1 MLAITL
7 ACARTPVRP
16 WLVLAIV
23 CGRADTTR
31 SGAARAEQRRARAP
45 GTASDL
51 GGAADGCLHARSG
64 CQGRRL
70 RRADGRAAWMRPL
83 LLAAAAALACFAG
96 RAAAQLEPPLLGA
109 SLTWAVDRN
118 FNKGTRK
125 VTFTLRSAFAYGRP
139 FGSTKPEWGET
150 GNPNH
155 NPGDR
160 VKVKEPFSAH
170 GQRFGVLSI
179 VECLD
184 SNCQQKAIVNID
196 NDFEV
201 QTHDSVKK
209 FTAGILVHERTVPA
223 DVVAVLAY
231 LTFKPD
237 SPLNIDSGANN
248 EVYSLYPRYAKIKT
262 GPDMKQDWSALLP
275 PAAGATVKALS
286 WESCSGQPNVL
297 CTSTK
302 DCADQGAAVSC
313 GAQLASGSYVGAEY
327 FGKAFLDRFPQY
339 NGGPVY
345 AVAATFVHLC
355 CSQCSSGIDREVFG
369 CGALK
374 PRLKNYYSPVPS
386 FPLAVFQGYQPRPAS
401 VRLKVADYDGHI
413 LRLMP
418 LRSQNPSYRIATIET
433 LLDVPPQALEAMLK
447 EWRTQTLN
455 TGRYKFHD
463 YFPAEGPVV
472 RLETP
477 SIPDADASAYSAGRM
492 PATRQ
497 VLEVQDFLWPD
508 DGIEDSLPN
517 MLAVDTA
524 AVTMGVDPD
533 NDKPTATT
541 GGSTSQV
548 VFSTFFQQKNFCP
561 SDRLPL
567 WNPGIPT
574 EIECKHND
582 KNCFVA
588 LKATTGIAASKI
600 DIVEAPGF
608 ENLKVNKQN
617 VYQTCANFQALEGR
631 PAGVTRWDTDGTAL
645 CGPYGALSPCG
656 CCKNT
661 DPCPGVDVCPNEILS
676 KKECRYN
683 MYNYNISHVGVQ
695 RVMCFVAT
703 ADYCKQAGEETQ
715 PGCSDFER
723 CYSQPLCVR
732 FNIVGHRPKFVAPT
746 PLQANSQ
753 DALGRVVPGR
763 TDVAACLGRPL
774 PLSIMAVDEDPD
786 DQVRIFIDDEIRPTS
801 FFSSDQSFF
810 PSSSCGAFKPFAGV
824 RVGINHEQDSIVH
837 LLNAEWDST
846 ITASL
851 NSKIAFNQGN
861 ASQDILY
868 KLTLEANNGIDT
880 SGIPGCGTSQT
891 CRQRLLNMPRILCGY
906 AYDNSRSRYARW
918 VGRRAHPE
926 LHRDARDYVDDH
938 SLGSYAS
945 DRHCWKVTLQS
956 PPVFV
961 TNSTGCIS
969 RQGPNLIRSTCTP
982 FGAATNPGS
991 IIDTTKNRMAYPN
1004 ISLSVQTQLDV
1015 TFVAFDPNPEDR
1027 VQLFVM
1033 EDPGIPPG
1041 MIVGRSICVPRTA
1054 QLIEDEYNRETC
1066 PSTTCGEE
1074 KCECGFT
1081 RKCNP
1086 GADESVGVAAIGA
1099 KCGPFLPKESLQ
1111 NPDARKNCPARC
1123 KTTASQSSCDCTGF
1137 CPADLSCNRAS
1148 MRLQW
1153 KPREEDFGK
1162 SFLVCV
1168 TARDNSNL
1176 CLGQGIKG
1184 VTERGWYGEQQCMY
1198 LNVVPPAF
1206 AFEGP
1211 WIEEF
1216 IKGTSKA
1223 EPFGLYV
1230 GCTFTVKLTV
1240 LETSDG
1246 ASYGGKIIR
1255 SYALSTAPA
1264 DFLETATN
1272 VKGEK
1277 MLEVVVTQ
1285 GKNCADLSVSDC
1297 SVTVDVTP
1305 RLGSEGSYFQLCF
1318 SAGDQLGMVLKNGI
1332 CIEDPS
1338 RKPCNLDSDCSRG
1351 GCLPLCFDLRVEKC
1365 RYCIKDGPETLR
1377 AVKGQYMIDTNWMR
1391 LWTLN
1396 ADSFGN
1402 LGTECKK
1409 YFDCAKDVSNV
1420 SVIDNPELILPHDG
1434 RGKRILWTGVLYN
1447 PMEREKAKEIAC
1459 RFRTGLKSLQ
1469 HNNPEMQ
1476 ISDGELI
1483 LQPGD
1488 SVCIGSCDAGTLLSS
1503 DGVPTCPDGGGR

>member
-1 MLAITL
+1 
-7 ACARTPVRP
+7 
-16 WLVLAIV
+16 
-23 CGRADTTR
+23 
-31 SGAARAEQRRARAP
+31 
-45 GTASDL
+45 
-51 GGAADGCLHARSG
+51 
-64 CQGRRL
+64 
-70 RRADGRAAWMRPL
+70 MRPL
-83 LLAAAAALACFAG
+83 LFAAAAALVCFAG
-96 RAAAQLEPPLLGA
+96 RAAAQLLEPPLLGA
-109 SLTWAVDRN
+109 SLTWAVNRN
-118 FNKGTRK
+118 FRSGARR
-125 VTFTLRSAFAYGRP
+125 VTFTLRSAFAYGKD
-139 FGSTKPEWGET
+139 FGSTKPEWASAGYS
-150 GNPNH
+150 PDH
-155 NPGDR
+155 KPGDR
-160 VKVKEPFSAH
+160 VRVKEPFSAH

-184 SNCQQKAIVNID
+184 SNCNQKVIVDID

-201 QTHDSVKK
+201 QTHDTVKK

-237 SPLNIDSGANN
+237 SPVNPDSVANG
-248 EVYSLYPRYAKIKT
+248 ERYSLYTRYASAT

-275 PAAGATVKALS
+275 PAAGATVKANS
-286 WESCSGQPNVL
+286 WEFCLGNPSIF

-302 DCADQGAAVSC
+302 DCEDQGNSAPC
-313 GAQLASGSYVGAEY
+313 GIRNGQGSYKGAEY
-327 FGKAFLDRFPQY
+327 FGTAFLDRFPKY
-339 NGGPVY
+339 LGSAVY
-345 AVAATFVHLC
+345 AVAATFAHLC
-355 CSQCSSGIDREVFG
+355 CSQCGTGQGQFG
-369 CGALK
+369 CGAEK

-386 FPLAVFQGYQPRPAS
+386 FPLAVFQGNQPGQAS

-433 LLDVPPQALEAMLK
+433 VLDVPPQALMDMQD
-447 EWRTQTLN
+447 EWKRKTLN

-477 SIPDADASAYSAGRM
+477 SIPVTDASTYPAGRL

-517 MLAVDTA
+517 MPAVDTA
-524 AVTMGVDPD
+524 AVTMGIDPD
-533 NDKPTATT
+533 NDRPTATT

-548 VFSTFFQQKNFCP
+548 VFSTFFQGYGNSQCP
-561 SDRLPL
+561 SNRLPQ

-617 VYQTCANFQALEGR
+617 MYQTCANFQGLETR

-656 CCKNT
+656 CCGNR
-661 DPCPGVDVCPNEILS
+661 DPCPAFEVCANEILS

-683 MYNYNISHVGVQ
+683 MYNYNISHVGEQ

-703 ADYCKQAGEETQ
+703 ADYCNQAGGESQ
-715 PGCSDFER
+715 PSCTNFER

-732 FNIVGHRPKFVAPT
+732 FNIVGHRPTFVAPT
-746 PLQANSQ
+746 PLRANSQ

-763 TDVAACLGRPL
+763 TDVAACLGSPL
-774 PLSIMAVDEDPD
+774 SLSIMAVDEDPD
-786 DQVRIFIDDEIRPTS
+786 DQVRIFLDDEIRPTS
-801 FFSSDQSFF
+801 FFSSDEGIF
-810 PSSSCGAFKPFAGV
+810 PSSSCGTFKPFAGV
-824 RVGINHEQDSIVH
+824 RVGINQEQDSIVH

-846 ITASL
+846 ITARL
-851 NSKIAFNQGN
+851 NPKIEFRKGN

-880 SGIPGCGTSQT
+880 RGIPDCGTSQT

-906 AYDNSRSRYARW
+906 AYDDSRSRYARW

-956 PPVFV
+956 PPVFI

-969 RQGPNLIRSTCTP
+969 RQGLFIRSTCTP

-1004 ISLSVQTQLDV
+1004 ISLSVLTQLDV

-1027 VQLFVM
+1027 VQLYVM
-1033 EDPGIPPG
+1033 EDPGVPPG
-1041 MIVGRSICVPRTA
+1041 MIVGRSICLPRTA
-1054 QLIEDEYNRETC
+1054 QPIAAEYNRETC
-1066 PSTTCGEE
+1066 PSTTCGGEE

-1081 RKCNP
+1081 RKCTP
-1086 GADESVGVAAIGA
+1086 GADESIGVAAKGA
-1099 KCGPFLPKESLQ
+1099 KCRFCDARTNKCNAPAADQPTVGISIPFLPKESLQ
-1111 NPDARKNCPARC
+1111 NPDARNNCPALC
-1123 KTTASQSSCDCTGF
+1123 KTDASRTSCDCTGF

-1153 KPREEDFGK
+1153 QPRQEDFGK

-1168 TARDNSNL
+1168 TARDNSDL
-1176 CLGQGIKG
+1176 CKGQGIKG
-1184 VTERGWYGEQQCMY
+1184 VTERGWYGEQHCMY

-1206 AFEGP
+1206 VFKGP
-1211 WIEEF
+1211 WIEEL
-1216 IKGTSKA
+1216 ILGTSKA
-1223 EPFGLYV
+1223 EPMGIYV
-1230 GCTFTVKLTV
+1230 GCTFTAKMTV
-1240 LETSDG
+1240 FETSDG
-1246 ASYGGKIIR
+1246 ASYGAKIIR
-1255 SYALSTAPA
+1255 SNASSTAPA
-1264 DFLETATN
+1264 DFLEAATN

-1277 MLEVVVTQ
+1277 KLEVVVTQ
-1285 GKNCADLSVSDC
+1285 GEMCTDASVSEC

-1305 RLGSEGSYFQLCF
+1305 RLGSEGFYLQLCF
-1318 SAGDQLGMVLKNGI
+1318 SVSDQIGMVVNTGI

-1338 RKPCNLDSDCSRG
+1338 RRPCNLDSECSRG
-1351 GCLPLCFDLRVEKC
+1351 RCLPLCFDLRVEKC

-1420 SVIDNPELILPHDG
+1420 SVIDNPELILPYDG
-1434 RGKRILWTGVLYN
+1434 RGKRILWTGVLYS

-1469 HNNPEMQ
+1469 HNNPEMP

-1483 LQPGD
+1483 VQPGD

-1503 DGVPTCPDGGGR
+1503 DGIPTCPGQEEGGFIGEAERKEGERQKRER